1 MKKFSNITGQKV
13 TTEPKVETKKV
24 NEQQL
29 LKHKI
34 LELMEQF
41 LVIRSYGPVD
51 RHQRAGLIQIAG
63 KEVFLEALMNL
74 FNTKSL
80 KEQTKLLESL
90 KSEITNW
97 ELLDSKVNE
106 FNNKVSV
113 YESNNQLLIQ
123 KQNVLKL
130 YNKYKDDSELLLQ
143 RVEESCKKIKSGEVA
158 EARAITS
165 EQLYLENKIE
175 IFKEISN
182 KFKNRSNQIKGLS

>member
-1 MKKFSNITGQKV
+1 MKKFSNISGQKI
-13 TTEPKVETKKV
+13 TEEPKPEVKKI
-24 NEQQL
+24 NEQDL
-29 LKHKI
+29 IKHKI

-63 KEVFLEALMNL
+63 KEVFLEAIMNL

-97 ELLDSKVNE
+97 ELLDNKVNE
-106 FNNKVSV
+106 FSNKMTY
-113 YESNNQLLIQ
+113 YENNNQILIQ

-130 YNKYKDDSELLLQ
+130 YNKYKDDSDFLLKM
-143 RVEESCKKIKSGEVA
+143 VDESCKKIKSSDIAEV
-158 EARAITS
+158 RAISS
-165 EQLYLENKIE
+165 EQLYLESKNE
-175 IFKEISN
+175 IFKLMAN
-182 KFKNRSNQIKGLS
+182 KFNTRLNQIKNN

>member
-13 TTEPKVETKKV
+13 ATEPKIEIKKV

-63 KEVFLEALMNL
+63 KEVFLEAIMNL

-97 ELLDSKVNE
+97 ELLDNKVNE
-106 FNNKVSV
+106 FNKKASV
-113 YESNNQLLIQ
+113 YENNNQLLIQ
-123 KQNVLKL
+123 KNNVLKL

-143 RVEESCKKIKSGEVA
+143 RVEESCKKIKSYEIA
-158 EARAITS
+158 EARACSS

-175 IFKEISN
+175 VFKQISN
-182 KFKNRSNQIKGLS
+182 KFKNRSNQIKGL

>member
-1 MKKFSNITGQKV
+1 MKKFSNISGQKI
-13 TTEPKVETKKV
+13 TEEPKPEVKKI
-24 NEQQL
+24 NEQDL
-29 LKHKI
+29 IKHKI

-63 KEVFLEALMNL
+63 KEVFLEAIVNL

-97 ELLDSKVNE
+97 ELLDNKVNE
-106 FNNKVSV
+106 FSNKMSYYENNNKI
-113 YESNNQLLIQ
+113 LIQ

-130 YNKYKDDSELLLQ
+130 YNKYKDDSDFLLKM
-143 RVEESCKKIKSGEVA
+143 VDESCKKIKSSDIAEV
-158 EARAITS
+158 RAISS
-165 EQLYLENKIE
+165 EQLYLESKNE
-175 IFKEISN
+175 IFKLIAN
-182 KFKNRSNQIKGLS
+182 KFTTRLNQIKNN

>member
-1 MKKFSNITGQKV
+1 MKKFSNISGQKI
-13 TTEPKVETKKV
+13 TEEPKPEVKKI
-24 NEQQL
+24 NEQDL
-29 LKHKI
+29 IKHKI

-63 KEVFLEALMNL
+63 KEVFLEAIMNL

-97 ELLDSKVNE
+97 ELLDNKVNE
-106 FNNKVSV
+106 FSNKMTY
-113 YESNNQLLIQ
+113 YENSNQILIQ

-130 YNKYKDDSELLLQ
+130 YNKYKDDSDFLLKM
-143 RVEESCKKIKSGEVA
+143 VDESCKKIKTSDIAEV
-158 EARAITS
+158 RAISS
-165 EQLYLENKIE
+165 EQLYLESKNE
-175 IFKEISN
+175 IFKLMAN
-182 KFKNRSNQIKGLS
+182 KFNTRLNQIKNN